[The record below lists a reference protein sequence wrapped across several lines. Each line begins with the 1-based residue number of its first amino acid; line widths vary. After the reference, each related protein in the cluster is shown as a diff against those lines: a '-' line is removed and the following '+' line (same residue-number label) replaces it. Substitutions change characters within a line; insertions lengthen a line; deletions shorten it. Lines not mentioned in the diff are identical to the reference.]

1 MVVAATGFFDGV
13 HIGHMA
19 IINQVL
25 EIAKSKNEKSAIITF
40 WPHPRAILQQD
51 AYKLRLLTDI
61 EEKKRLILAA
71 GIDEFIVIPFS
82 REFSKLSAKE
92 FLSDFLRDK
101 YGITDLVIG
110 YDHTIGNDKT
120 ITQDR
125 IIEIAKEVG
134 ITAVK
139 VKEVSNDGMCVSS
152 TKIREHILEGDIQ
165 LANKMLGHT
174 YSLNGVVVAGNRIG
188 HTLGFPT
195 ANMKLYEPLKILPS
209 NGVYVVLVQIQGK
222 QYRGVCNIGLR
233 PTVNMGNEKTIET
246 HILNFNDDIYGL
258 DIKIDFLDKIRD
270 EKKFADREKLK
281 KRISKDKEIAAN
293 SSLF

>member
-25 EIAKSKNEKSAIITF
+25 EIAKIKKEKSAIITF

-92 FLSDFLRDK
+92 FLSDFLKDK
-101 YGITDLVIG
+101 YGIADLVIG
-110 YDHTIGNDKT
+110 YDHTIGNDRT

-125 IIEIAKEVG
+125 IIQIAKEVG

-152 TKIREHILEGDIQ
+152 TKIREHILEGDIK
-165 LANKMLGHT
+165 LANKMLGHN
-174 YSLNGVVVAGNRIG
+174 YSLNGVVVVGNRIG

-209 NGVYVVLVQIQGK
+209 NGVYVVSVQIQGK
-222 QYRGVCNIGLR
+222 KYKGVCNIGLR

-246 HILNFNDDIYGL
+246 HILDFNEDIYGL

-293 SSLF
+293 SSLY